1 MFKTELSFVKTITSS
16 VRTSDDAFYKKN
28 AQDKIFIKKELCL
41 GYGIAD
47 IVIVKYQKNKQPK
60 RNTPL
65 SLFDISLIRLI
76 RNNKELDIEE
86 ILKITKSSQKK
97 VKESLSKLIKDKI
110 IETKTEKLF
119 SYNNYSSIL
128 TNSIAIE
135 AKLKSWKRALHQAY
149 RYKWFAEKSF
159 VFLPEENISP
169 AFKNLDLFKK
179 MNVGLGTISKDKA
192 LKILIEPISEK
203 PYSEEMSMFLSE
215 CVLFNL
221 SSASKKTPK
230 KKDDNQ
236 H

>member
-1 MFKTELSFVKTITSS
+1 MFKTEISFVKTITSS
-16 VRTSDDAFYKKN
+16 LKTSDDAFYKKN
-28 AQDKIFIKKELCL
+28 DQDKIFIKKELCL

-76 RNNKELDIEE
+76 RNKKELDIEE

-97 VKESLSKLIKDKI
+97 IKESLSKLIKDKI

-149 RYKWFAEKSF
+149 RYKWFA
-159 VFLPEENISP
+159 
-169 AFKNLDLFKK
+169 
-179 MNVGLGTISKDKA
+179 
-192 LKILIEPISEK
+192 
-203 PYSEEMSMFLSE
+203 
-215 CVLFNL
+215 
-221 SSASKKTPK
+221 
-230 KKDDNQ
+230 
-236 H
+236 